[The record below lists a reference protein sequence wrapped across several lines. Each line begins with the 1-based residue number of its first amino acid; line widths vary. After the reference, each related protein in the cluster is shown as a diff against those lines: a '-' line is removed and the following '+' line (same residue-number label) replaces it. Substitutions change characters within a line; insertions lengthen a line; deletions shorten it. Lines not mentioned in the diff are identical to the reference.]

1 MTNSTTPRKPGRPK
15 GSSRLNQTDALLC
28 QQVAKE
34 VLQEPSLTN
43 RAAILKVIG
52 SQDPAGLRRLQGKFH
67 REEMV
72 AAAKARAVAAEQAR
86 QATAQRNLEEMRLA
100 LDFARGGPSFQQAMC
115 GIAATPFMQ
124 NIERMRREGVF
135 EQAWMNVQQSPF
147 MQTFAA
153 LQKAGWLGLPGQG
166 KRRG

>member
-1 MTNSTTPRKPGRPK
+1 M
-15 GSSRLNQTDALLC
+15 
-28 QQVAKE
+28 
-34 VLQEPSLTN
+34 LQEPSLTN

-72 AAAKARAVAAEQAR
+72 AAAKARAGAAEQAR
-86 QATAQRNLEEMRLA
+86 QATAQRNLEEMRGLA
-100 LDFARGGPSFQQAMC
+100 LDFARGGPSFQQAMRD
-115 GIAATPFMQ
+115 IAATPFMQ
-124 NIERMRREGVF
+124 NIERMHREGVF